1 MSLYFYFGLV
11 LLVVALIRK
20 MTKATSVPKK
30 DVVGSHEKGPIQSA
44 EIHGAAWEAKS
55 VFEHIERGM
64 AENTEAVAV
73 VSLFQPANHLEC
85 LGIKT
90 HGATQ
95 DDSLLRKVEQ
105 AAGSNG
111 LWQKQRDQLHEGWY
125 QEKQKDVNDYR
136 DGISKEYSRNGNSP
150 NGHMHAPNGYHNDHS
165 NDGINGDNR
174 QPGNHGHLSP
184 PSSPGATSGLSDP
197 SSCGVKPA
205 DYLTLTYK
213 QLHTVATSLSAG
225 LLGDGCSTDTTMV
238 MLIPNGAEFTLLLY
252 TCVVLRITYVCLDP
266 GLLDVS
272 GFTLL
277 KHFMRTLKP
286 QIVVAPDTVAGRA
299 VEVAVS
305 ELQLPVPRLV
315 SLSGATESPGWKSLA
330 DIAAHGSKAI
340 ADGVVSEVELIDS
353 ARRDSFER
361 IQSIMF
367 TSGTSGLPKGCPIRV
382 GGMSH
387 ALHSQSWLLEDGG
400 GGKDCHR
407 APSGHPP
414 VRALMQAHNSRG
426 IAPAQ
431 TLQTWRAGGS
441 VVLTGQAYDVQEAI
455 SAITRVR
462 ATFVVFT
469 PPMVHEMA
477 ALLGARPGLDVASV
491 RTVQVGGDTVTKG
504 LLQSCE
510 RLFPGARVLVN
521 HGMTEGPGAFM
532 WPSRFSRMSVDQLP
546 FYGESV
552 CPVGS
557 VAPGAAVRICD
568 VRQGRAKVLSRGEV
582 GEMHVSCPS
591 VIGHYWNGRSDD
603 SFYTD
608 LGGRR
613 WFRTGDA
620 ALVDNEGTVFV
631 VGRVN
636 NIIRRAGVPI
646 MPAPVESLIEDF
658 TGAQVS
664 QSPSPWRI
672 HIYLSRQD
680 APPAPPSLNWTTSS
694 HGSSPIRQLLYLQG
708 IMSWVQSLLR
718 LLPHTTGKVRAASK
732 SACGKSLVKTVP
744 WAGWHL

>member
-1 MSLYFYFGLV
+1 MSLYIYFGL
-11 LLVVALIRK
+11 LLFVALIRK

-30 DVVGSHEKGPIQSA
+30 DVVGNHEKEPIQSA

-64 AENTEAVAV
+64 TENTEAIAV
-73 VSLFQPANHLEC
+73 VSLFQPANHLES

-90 HGATQ
+90 HSATH
-95 DDSLLRKVEQ
+95 DNSLLRKVEQ
-105 AAGSNG
+105 AVGSNG
-111 LWQKQRDQLHEGWY
+111 LWQKKRDQLHEGWI
-125 QEKQKDVNDYR
+125 QDNQMDVNDYR
-136 DGISKEYSRNGNSP
+136 NGISKEYSHNGNSP
-150 NGHMHAPNGYHNDHS
+150 NGHMHAPNGYHNGHS
-165 NDGINGDNR
+165 NDGINGDNKPDLLWVSNR

-184 PSSPGATSGLSDP
+184 PSSPGASPRLSGP

-213 QLHTVATSLSAG
+213 QLHTTATSLSAG
-225 LLGDGCSTDTTMV
+225 LLADGCSTDTTMV

-252 TCVVLRITYVCLDP
+252 TCVVLRVTYVCLDP
-266 GLLDVS
+266 GLLDIS

-305 ELQLPVPRLV
+305 ELRLPVPRLV
-315 SLSGATESPGWKSLA
+315 SLSGATERPGWKSLA

-340 ADGVVSEVELIDS
+340 AGGVVSDVELINA
-353 ARRDSFER
+353 ARRDSVGR
-361 IQSIMF
+361 IHSIMF
-367 TSGTSGLPKGCPIRV
+367 TSGTSGLPKGCPLRV

-387 ALHSQSWLLEDGG
+387 ALDSQSWLLDDSG
-400 GGKDCHR
+400 GGKNGHHQ
-407 APSGHPP
+407 HPP
-414 VRALMQAHNSRG
+414 VRALMQPHNSRG

-441 VVLTGQAYDVQEAI
+441 VVLTGQAFNVQDAI

-462 ATFVVFT
+462 ATFVVLT

-477 ALLGARPGLDVASV
+477 AFLAARPGLDVASV
-491 RTVQVGGDTVTKG
+491 RTIQVGGDTVTKG

-532 WPSRFSRMSVDQLP
+532 WPSRFSRMSVGQLP

-568 VRQGRAKVLSRGEV
+568 VEQGAAKVLVRRDL

-608 LGGRR
+608 SDGRR
-613 WFRTGDA
+613 WFRTGDV

-636 NIIRRAGVPI
+636 DIIRRAGVPI
-646 MPAPVESLIEDF
+646 MPAPVESLIEEF

-664 QSPSPWRI
+664 QFPSPWRK
-672 HIYLSRQD
+672 HIYLSQKD
-680 APPAPPSLNWTTSS
+680 APPASPSLNWTTSS
-694 HGSSPIRQLLYLQG
+694 HRSSRIRQLLYLQG
-708 IMSWVQSLLR
+708 IMSWVQSLLP
-718 LLPHTTGKVRAASK
+718 LLPHTTEKVRAA
-732 SACGKSLVKTVP
+732 
-744 WAGWHL
+744 